1 MGVVGVSALTT
12 SPSLHRLFS
21 ISNATFNHDLVHAST
36 SHCYVRH
43 TDVWRLPRDC
53 ACPHVIKHHLAN
65 RGTAFEQQDTAAL
78 GFSLKRATAL
88 IGRDFGH
95 RDLLRVYKRFKYV

>member
-43 TDVWRLPRDC
+43 TDIGRLPSDC
-53 ACPHVIKHHLAN
+53 ACPHVIKHHLTNSGA
-65 RGTAFEQQDTAAL
+65 AFEQQGTAAL
-78 GFSLKRATAL
+78 SFCLIATAAL
-88 IGRDFGH
+88 VSGDFGH
-95 RDLLRVYKRFKYV
+95 CDLLRVYKRFKYV

>member
-1 MGVVGVSALTT
+1 MGVVGVSALTA

-43 TDVWRLPRDC
+43 TDVWRLPSNC

-65 RGTAFEQQDTAAL
+65 SGAAFEQQDTAAL

-88 IGRDFGH
+88 VSSDFRH
-95 RDLLRVYKRFKYV
+95 SDLLRVYKRFKYV

>member
-1 MGVVGVSALTT
+1 MGVTALTT

-65 RGTAFEQQDTAAL
+65 SGAAFEQQGAAAL
-78 GFSLKRATAL
+78 GFRLIATAAL
-88 IGRDFGH
+88 VCRDFGH
-95 RDLLRVYKRFKYV
+95 CDLLRVYKRFKYV